1 MMIYHDDQIANPPW
15 PDLSHP
21 RLVRNPQKPHK
32 THWFQ
37 RCKGGAGEV
46 QGEVLG
52 GGGRCR
58 GAGRRSGVMLLGRAL
73 GRRGLASS
81 ARLDPVQEA
90 LLAEKVL
97 LLLLLLLL

>member
-1 MMIYHDDQIANPPW
+1 MISYHDDQIANPPW
-15 PDLSHP
+15 PDLPTLAWSVIRRSLT
-21 RLVRNPQKPHK
+21 RLTGSRGAKEVRE
-32 THWFQ
+32 
-37 RCKGGAGEV
+37 RCR
-46 QGEVLG
+46 
-52 GGGRCR
+52 GRCWEVGG